1 MKKIKKIML
10 AMLTL
15 CLGFSL
21 MISTTACNVTKNEEG
36 AFKITTPEVNNL
48 KVQLTSNDVVT
59 GEYYNEKY
67 LTATVSP
74 ATSYN
79 QEVDWSIAW
88 ANENSAWAKG
98 KTVTDY
104 VEVEPESDGSLSAYV
119 ICKQAFGEQINV
131 IVSSRLD
138 SSKRAT
144 CVCDYEVRI
153 LGFSKLKIGES
164 EMVDGKFYNTKAYK
178 NYTNINTGTP
188 LEYTPLYSAG
198 TINNIKV
205 SDVSVHLHFHND
217 FLNKFDYDSLNN
229 PTPPSYCSFSVLDV
243 NRTNS
248 KIISCMA
255 TGNFGLNALSSMM
268 KTMTMYGQSN
278 TYYNVLN
285 ELGEGYEIGVV
296 CVAVNGQIGFNYPI
310 VLTSEVANLAVNSVS
325 LNKEG
330 ITF

>member
-1 MKKIKKIML
+1 MKKIKKIMS

-21 MISTTACNVTKNEEG
+21 MISTTACNVIENVEG
-36 AFKITTPEVNNL
+36 AFKITTPETNNL

-59 GEYYNEKY
+59 GEYYMEKY

-79 QEVDWSIAW
+79 QEVDWSVAW
-88 ANENSAWAKG
+88 VNENSAWAKG
-98 KTVTDY
+98 KSVTDY

-119 ICKQAFGEQINV
+119 VCKQAFGEQINV

-144 CVCDYEVRI
+144 CVCDYKVRI
-153 LGFSKLKIGES
+153 LGFTKLKIGES
-164 EMVDGKFYNTKAYK
+164 EMVDGKFYNTKTYK
-178 NYTNINTGTP
+178 NYTNIQSGTP
-188 LEYTPLYSAG
+188 IEFEALYSAG

-217 FLNKFDYDSLNN
+217 FLEKFDYDSLNN
-229 PTPPSYCSFSVLDV
+229 PTPPTDCVLFSDI
-243 NRTNS
+243 NRTDWT
-248 KIISCMA
+248 IIHCVA
-255 TGNFGLNALSSMM
+255 TGNFGLNALSLMM